1 MPVSAQGF
9 QQAVHS
15 LEQGKL
21 APIIRGVVAFIVL
34 VAVTLLYLFVQFA
47 GFNSETAMDQ
57 AQIARAV
64 SSGEGFTTRYV
75 RPMALW
81 QLQESGID
89 IPADGL
95 PDTSNPPLPS
105 LINSIPLSLIKGS
118 LEMEP
123 TDLIYAGDRAIA
135 FTSILIFIV
144 AVFVAYFVA
153 RRLFDAQLAFYACA
167 IILVTDILWQFS
179 LSGLAQP
186 LLLLFLMGTAWLILA
201 GLDHQEDEAST
212 GGIAPWLLQL
222 GVGVGFGLLTLT
234 NYVTCWFFLGYLF
247 FAFFYFRPRLLPV
260 AAIVAFLLTLTPWIL
275 RNYAVS
281 GTPFGLAIYPISDAS
296 FLRTLQPDFD
306 NLFYGIKQKIRLGIV
321 AQIGALFS
329 YIGLSLAAGM
339 FFPSLFHRF
348 KSPAASAFRWCVLAM
363 WVAAVIGMAAYGP
376 IDQPIGNLQL
386 HSIFIPLFVFFG
398 LAFLLVLW
406 NRLHF
411 DLSILRTI
419 FIGVII
425 VVCAIPMILTLF
437 AGKTRA
443 INWPPYIP
451 PYIAILG
458 NWYQEDEALCS
469 DMPWAV
475 AWYAHRKTLL
485 LPDSPKTM
493 VELSDYEVIGQRIS
507 GLYLTPITGNSAFL
521 SEIASGTYRE
531 WAPFILRTPNLNAFP
546 LKTPVPLPVDGQ
558 TVLYADY
565 DRWTRAAERTAQAAA
580 ALEQLRHHRRRSD
593 PDPIANPRTVTL
605 PLRSCPLPRNPTSQ
619 RLRPPSP
626 ASTPS

>member
-1 MPVSAQGF
+1 MPVSASGF

-21 APIIRGVVAFIVL
+21 APIIRGVVAVIAL
-34 VAVTLLYLFVQFA
+34 IAVTLLYLFVQFA

-57 AQIARAV
+57 AQIARSI

-81 QLQESGID
+81 QLQENGID

-95 PDTSNPPLPS
+95 ADTSNPPLPS
-105 LINSIPLSLIKGS
+105 LVNAIPLSLIKGA

-135 FTSILIFIV
+135 FTSILIFIAAVV
-144 AVFVAYFVA
+144 AAYFVA

-167 IILVTDILWQFS
+167 ILIVTDILWQFS
-179 LSGLAQP
+179 LSGLSQP
-186 LLLLFLMGTAWLILA
+186 LLLLLFLGTAYLLLL
-201 GLDHQEDEAST
+201 GLDRQEDAENS
-212 GGIAPWLLQL
+212 GGLAPWLLQL
-222 GVGVGFGLLTLT
+222 GIGLGFGLMTLT
-234 NYVTCWFFLGYLF
+234 HYLACWFFLGYLV
-247 FAFFYFRPRLLPV
+247 FAFIYFRPRILPL
-260 AAIVAFLLTLTPWIL
+260 AAILAFALTLTPWII

-281 GTPFGLAIYPISDAS
+281 GSPFGLAIYPISDAS
-296 FLRTLQPDFD
+296 FLRTLQPNFD
-306 NLFYGIKQKIRLGIV
+306 DLFFGFKQKMRLGIV
-321 AQIGALFS
+321 DQIGNLFA
-329 YIGLSLAAGM
+329 YLGLSLAAGM

-363 WVAAVIGMAAYGP
+363 WVGAVLGMAAYGP
-376 IDQPIGNLQL
+376 IDQATGNVQL
-386 HSIFIPLFVFFG
+386 HSVFIPFMVFFG

-425 VVCAIPMILTLF
+425 VVCAIPMLLTLF

-458 NWYQEDEALCS
+458 TWYQPDEALCS

-475 AWYAHRKTLL
+475 AWYANRKTLL

-493 VELSDYEVIGQRIS
+493 VELSDYEVIGQRIA
-507 GLYLTPITGNSAFL
+507 GLYLTPITGNAALL
-521 SEIASGTYRE
+521 SEIISGTYQK
-531 WAPFILRTPNLNAFP
+531 WAPFIIRQPNLSGFP
-546 LKTPVPLPVDGQ
+546 LTTAVPLPVDGQ
-558 TVLYADY
+558 TILYADY
-565 DRWTRAAERTAQAAA
+565 DRWTRAAERAAQAAKT
-580 ALEQLRHHRRRSD
+580 LEK
-593 PDPIANPRTVTL
+593 AEVTEEAE
-605 PLRSCPLPRNPTSQ
+605 PE
-619 RLRPPSP
+619 
-626 ASTPS
+626 ATPQTETQE

>member
-1 MPVSAQGF
+1 MPVSASGF

-34 VAVTLLYLFVQFA
+34 VAVTLLYLFVQFS

-57 AQIARAV
+57 AQIARSI

-81 QLQESGID
+81 QLQDSGIE

-105 LINSIPLSLIKGS
+105 LVNSIPLSLIKGS

-135 FTSILIFIV
+135 FTSILIFAAAVIV
-144 AVFVAYFVA
+144 TYFVA

-167 IILVTDILWQFS
+167 IVLLTDILWQFS
-179 LSGLAQP
+179 LSGLSHP
-186 LLLLFLMGTAWLILA
+186 LLLLFLMSTAWVIIA
-201 GLDHQEDEAST
+201 AIDRQEDEELT
-212 GGIAPWLLQL
+212 GGLAPWLFQL
-222 GVGVGFGLLTLT
+222 GIGIGFGLMTLT
-234 NYVTCWFFLGYLF
+234 NYVACSFFLGYVV
-247 FAFFYFRPRLLPV
+247 FAFIYFKPRALPL
-260 AAIVAFLLTLTPWIL
+260 AAILGFGLTLLPWIL

-281 GTPFGLAIYPISDAS
+281 GTSFGIAIYPISDAS
-296 FLRTLQPDFD
+296 FLRTLQPNFD
-306 NLFYGIKQKIRLGIV
+306 DLFIGIKQKIRLGIV
-321 AQIGALFS
+321 AQIGELFA
-329 YIGLSLAAGM
+329 YIGLSLAAAM

-348 KSPAASAFRWCVLAM
+348 KSPTAAAFRWCVVAI
-363 WVAAVIGMAAYGP
+363 WVGALLGMATYGP
-376 IDQPIGNLQL
+376 IDQPIGSVQL
-386 HSIFIPLFVFFG
+386 HSVFIPLFTFFG

-419 FIGVII
+419 FIGIVIVI
-425 VVCAIPMILTLF
+425 CAIPMLLTLF
-437 AGKTRA
+437 AGKTRS

-458 NWYQEDEALCS
+458 NWYGEEEALCS

-485 LPDSPKTM
+485 LPDSPQTM
-493 VELSDYEVIGQRIS
+493 VELSDYEVIGQRIA

-521 SEIASGTYRE
+521 SEIASGTYRT
-531 WAPFILRTPNLNAFP
+531 WAPFILRNPNLNAFP

-580 ALEQLRHHRRRSD
+580 TLEKSGTTEAAD
-593 PDPIANPRTVTL
+593 EAEATESSVE
-605 PLRSCPLPRNPTSQ
+605 PT
-619 RLRPPSP
+619 PET
-626 ASTPS
+626 TPTPES